1 MGMQA
6 IFGWHLAFGKPRYQ
20 WSLEVSGI
28 YSRGIPAN
36 SSNEFTSYDDL
47 WSRSACRGYHPFLL
61 SRSIRHNETYATDD
75 VSTFVDQILR
85 FELLVRTLEYLI
97 GDSSHFAILY
107 HALFL
112 VPSFLLRSSFFFFF
126 SFSPLVPC
134 LLLGRVTN
142 YSPRPSKNLI
152 SNSPYLWSHRLNISL
167 QTPLSVPL
175 FHAVFSPRSFSSLSR
190 PETLWRE
197 RRRDKK
203 GGPCKVIRSDIR
215 KFNRNY
221 ATERIQSECRLPKNQ

>member
-1 MGMQA
+1 MTTCDRDRRA
-6 IFGWHLAFGKPRYQ
+6 VATTPPS
-20 WSLEVSGI
+20 SLVRFATTKLMRPMTYRRSSIKFCG
-28 YSRGIPAN
+28 SN
-36 SSNEFTSYDDL
+36 SSFERWNISLAIARILQYFTILYSL
-47 WSRSACRGYHPFLL
+47 SLL
-61 SRSIRHNETYATDD
+61 SFY
-75 VSTFVDQILR
+75 
-85 FELLVRTLEYLI
+85 VRL
-97 GDSSHFAILY
+97 
-107 HALFL
+107 
-112 VPSFLLRSSFFFFF
+112 SFFFFF